1 MRLPSLLRSRTPIV
15 PGIVGVARM
24 DKRTQNLR
32 GRIQRGD
39 IAVIDHVDLDRAAAE
54 LLVESGVSVVLNI
67 APSISGRYP
76 NLGPAHLLAAGVTLV
91 DYVDADV
98 FTAVSDG
105 EVIRVDGDDIYRDGQ
120 LIGSGVRQT
129 MESVDAAFE
138 AAKDGIATQMA
149 AFSANAVEH
158 LRSERELLTDGEG
171 IPAVRTKLAGRHAL
185 VVSKAFGYRRE
196 LASIRG
202 YIKDN
207 TPVLIG
213 VDAGADALLDA
224 GYKPDLIVADID
236 TVSDRALRCG
246 AEVVAH
252 AGRTGQVRGADRLDH
267 LGIGHQKFVASCTPH
282 DAALLLAHFAN
293 SELIVTVGN
302 HSSLIEF
309 FDRGRSAMASEF
321 LTRLVVSSG
330 LVHATAVGALYR
342 RRIRAW
348 WVLLF
353 LVVSVAAVAAA
364 ILTTPV
370 GQGWYDHIQH
380 WSIAAYDWV
389 RSRA

>member
-1 MRLPSLLRSRTPIV
+1 VRI
-15 PGIVGVARM
+15 
-24 DKRTQNLR
+24 DKRTRNLR
-32 GRIQRGD
+32 GRLQRGD
-39 IAVIDHVDLDRAAAE
+39 IAVIDHVDLDQAAAE

-76 NLGPAHLLAAGVTLV
+76 NLGPAHLLDAGVELV
-91 DYVDADV
+91 DYVDPEL
-98 FTAVSDG
+98 FTIVVDG

-120 LIGSGVRQT
+120 LVASGVRQT
-129 MESVDAAFE
+129 KESVDAAFE
-138 AAKDGIATQMA
+138 AAKDGIATQIA

-171 IPAVRTKLAGRHAL
+171 IPAIRTRLAGRHAL

-196 LASIRG
+196 LAAIRG

-207 TPVLIG
+207 APVLIG
-213 VDAGADALLDA
+213 VDAGADALLAA

-236 TVSDRALRCG
+236 SVSDRALRCG

-252 AGRTGQVRGADRLDH
+252 AGRTGHVRGADRLDH
-267 LGIGHQKFVASCTPH
+267 LGVTHETFVAGCTPH
-282 DAALLLAHFAN
+282 DAALLLAYYAK
-293 SELIVTVGN
+293 SDLIVTVGS

-321 LTRLVVSSG
+321 LTRLVVSG
-330 LVHATAVGALYR
+330 RLVHATAVGALYR

-353 LVVSVAAVAAA
+353 LVVSIAAVASA

-370 GQGWYDHIQH
+370 GQGWYDHAHH
-380 WSIAAYDWV
+380 WSIQAYHWV
-389 RSRA
+389 ERRV